1 MMKIEHIKEIADTV
15 NFLGVLLAGDITT
28 GEKLSYEQA
37 KERLADYNE
46 KEYTVEI
53 IHDDD
58 EQGFFDVDVG
68 LMTFTIYRNDDGGYR
83 ICENATFYTFNTGS
97 SMDCDTIDVEL

>member
-1 MMKIEHIKEIADTV
+1 MKIKHIKEIADTV
-15 NFLGVLLAGDITT
+15 DFLYVLLADDITT
-28 GEKLSYEQA
+28 GERLSYEQA

-83 ICENATFYTFNTGS
+83 INKNATFYTFNTGS

>member
-1 MMKIEHIKEIADTV
+1 MKIKYIKEIADTV
-15 NFLGVLLAGDITT
+15 DFLYILLSDDIIT
-28 GEKLSYEQA
+28 GERLSYEQA
-37 KERLADYNE
+37 KERLADYDE

-83 ICENATFYTFNTGS
+83 INKNATFYTYNTGS
-97 SMDCDTIDVEL
+97 SLDCDTIDIEL